1 MSTPSSPQPGHHVVV
16 GAGPVGTTTALE
28 LASRGHRVTVAS
40 RRGTGPSH
48 PRITLVSADAT
59 DADALSRLADSAA
72 ALFNCVNP
80 PYHRWATDWPP
91 VGRAFLTA
99 AERSGAVLVMIDN
112 LYAFGPDS
120 SMPMSEGD
128 PMRAGGTKGKARAAL
143 ARDLLAAHA
152 AGRVRATLARA
163 SDFIGPAVLGS
174 AMGERV
180 LPRVLAGKKVSVLGA
195 LDVPHHVSFMP
206 DVARTLVTIA
216 TDERAW
222 GRPWHVPNAPALGQR
237 ALVETFA
244 RAAGTTVKVSAVPWA
259 MVRTLGLVV
268 PFMRELAET
277 RYQFDRPW
285 IVDSSL
291 TEQTFGL
298 QATPLD
304 EAAAQTVAWWRTQA
318 RTGGR

>member
-59 DADALSRLADSAA
+59 DADALSRLADGAA

-128 PMRAGGTKGKARAAL
+128 PMRAGGTKGKARADL